1 MDHRITQC
9 PRCGTSFRVTEAHL
23 AVAAGAVRCGSCL
36 HIFNAREHWV
46 EDKPTPPP
54 APEAPISAQ
63 SLEEFTIDDD
73 ALFDDDTPLFA
84 EDETPEPAKASGSIF
99 NPMDDDFIAIDDS
112 GPEQFTTSFTE
123 LNSWEQDSGASF
135 SRFDSRTEID
145 DEPSSKDEAWT
156 ENLLRDDAPFAPAIA
171 ADRSMLEDDGDAILE
186 RVPESDEQE
195 LNAEFLNIPSVGKN
209 SGGATAGKNTSGAA
223 DAEQPKID
231 ESETI
236 VMDSLYA
243 TEPSQDSLD
252 NQDRQTT
259 AANSE
264 NPLLGLV
271 ALENEP
277 LQLHRVVHEPRWPK
291 VLWGLGLIAAA
302 ALLIGQL
309 LYTNFDALAHGSARP
324 WLAKI
329 CAVANCRLP
338 PQSDLSQVRASSLI
352 VRSHPTQR
360 GALAVDAIITN
371 LAGFP
376 QPYPLLQL
384 QFADLHGAPVA
395 GRRFAPA
402 EYLAGELSGSQLMPV
417 RQPVHIALEIADPGP
432 QAVNYSLTVAPPGS
446 AP

>member
-46 EDKPTPPP
+46 ENTP
-54 APEAPISAQ
+54 APEPEPETPISAQ
-63 SLEEFTIDDD
+63 TLEEFTIDDD

-84 EDETPEPAKASGSIF
+84 DETPPEPKTGGSIF
-99 NPMDDDFIAIDDS
+99 NPVDDDFIAIDDS

-135 SRFDSRTEID
+135 SGFDSRTELD
-145 DEPSSKDEAWT
+145 DEPNGKDEAWT
-156 ENLLRDDAPFAPAIA
+156 ENLLRDDSPFEPAMA

-186 RVPESDEQE
+186 QVPESDEHE
-195 LNAEFLNIPSVGKN
+195 FNAEFLNIPSVIKPSGNTAGGKN
-209 SGGATAGKNTSGAA
+209 PPSEAGAEPSASGET
-223 DAEQPKID
+223 
-231 ESETI
+231 ETI

-243 TEPSQDSLD
+243 GESSSDLED
-252 NQDRQTT
+252 NRERQST

-277 LQLHRVVHEPRWPK
+277 LQLHRFVHEPRWPK
-291 VLWGLGLIAAA
+291 VLWALGLIAAA

-309 LYTNFDALAHGSARP
+309 IYANFDALAHGGARP

-338 PQSDLSQVRASSLI
+338 PQSDLSQVRTSSLI

-376 QPYPLLQL
+376 QPYPQLQL
-384 QFADLHGAPVA
+384 QFSDLNGTAVA
-395 GRRFAPA
+395 GRRFSPA
-402 EYLAGELSGSQLMPV
+402 EYLAGELSGAQLMPV
-417 RQPVHIALEIADPGP
+417 QQPVHIALEIADPGP
-432 QAVNYSLTVAPPGS
+432 QAVNYSLTVAPPNT